1 MAFPSECYLTYSF
14 VVKDFWCETSTRG
27 SSFFPITAT
36 SKGKF
41 YSFIM
46 EPPVIPCA
54 KKSETSSSDGSDAQK
69 SDDSAGSHSD
79 SSGSDDESKVDK
91 NSLLA
96 EVSVLIASLQL
107 DSTNL
112 LQRATFRVS
121 SRSKSAP
128 NTVTVAAKD
137 LFDLDNEDI
146 EMVRVASS
154 RPSSRAATI
163 PPTSEMDD
171 GSSGYN
177 FDIDDD
183 MFPPGPQDSKESKC
197 LNHGQ
202 NDPKLRR
209 RGRSPVWLDDSE
221 DDMFPESIQ
230 VRGRTRKVVSRPKV
244 CYHHY

>member
-27 SSFFPITAT
+27 SSFFPTTAT

-69 SDDSAGSHSD
+69 SDDSAVSHSD

-137 LFDLDNEDI
+137 LFDLDNEDV
-146 EMVRVASS
+146 EVASS

-183 MFPPGPQDSKESKC
+183 MFPPGPQDSKESKR

-209 RGRSPVWLDDSE
+209 RGRSPVRLDDSE